1 MSLCPKITAIGVVFS
16 LKCLQIVG
24 DLEGCLGLALDFI
37 HGDAFG
43 DFDEGE
49 AGGEIDVED
58 GLREIMWLVTV
69 SISKKGSGLA
79 AEKNLPIR

>member
-1 MSLCPKITAIGVVFS
+1 MFQFPLLSLCSKLYYHVYFVLLF

-49 AGGEIDVED
+49 AGGEIDVENS
-58 GLREIMWLVTV
+58 LF
-69 SISKKGSGLA
+69 
-79 AEKNLPIR
+79 